1 MRDRCAS
8 HCGQVRRVSVQDT
21 DECLAG
27 PVLLR
32 GMYPVSMD
40 TEIGIACPSVHIVCV
55 YVCAC
60 VYTLMH
66 MHSLQ
71 KPQWDGCGVSE
82 EMRTQVKAG

>member
-32 GMYPVSMD
+32 GVYPVSMD

-60 VYTLMH
+60 VYVCMCLWCVYVYVCSVCM
-66 MHSLQ
+66 
-71 KPQWDGCGVSE
+71 CV
-82 EMRTQVKAG
+82 VCVCV

>member
-1 MRDRCAS
+1 MW
-8 HCGQVRRVSVQDT
+8 
-21 DECLAG
+21 
-27 PVLLR
+27 
-32 GMYPVSMD
+32 
-40 TEIGIACPSVHIVCV
+40 VCV

-82 EMRTQVKAG
+82 EMSTQVKAGECKVAGLVARSGLCSRGAVGSGQSTQI

>member
-1 MRDRCAS
+1 MW
-8 HCGQVRRVSVQDT
+8 
-21 DECLAG
+21 
-27 PVLLR
+27 
-32 GMYPVSMD
+32 
-40 TEIGIACPSVHIVCV
+40 VCV

-82 EMRTQVKAG
+82 EMRTQVKAR